1 MMLFVCKIEMKLLAF
16 VGVTLALS
24 APMVYASYLVYVK
37 QQRLLCA
44 LKRRAQPR
52 AQPRV
57 QPRALKR
64 VPSLAQVPVQVQ
76 SPSKDE
82 EEHHDVG
89 LDLDSIPMFTPM
101 TALF

>member
-1 MMLFVCKIEMKLLAF
+1 MKLLAF
-16 VGVTLALS
+16 VGVTLVLS
-24 APMVYASYLVYVK
+24 APLVYASYLVYVK

-44 LKRRAQPR
+44 LKRKAHPQP
-52 AQPRV
+52 QL
-57 QPRALKR
+57 LKR
-64 VPSLAQVPVQVQ
+64 VPPLAQVPVQVQ
-76 SPSKDE
+76 APLKDE